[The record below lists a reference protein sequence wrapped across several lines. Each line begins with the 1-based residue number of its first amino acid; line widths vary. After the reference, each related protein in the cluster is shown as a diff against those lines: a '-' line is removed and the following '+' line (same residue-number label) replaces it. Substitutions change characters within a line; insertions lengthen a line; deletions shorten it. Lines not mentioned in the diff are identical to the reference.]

1 MAARIPADA
10 TDISPM
16 TDATPEMR
24 VLQILPALNE
34 GGVEVGT
41 IQMARYLH
49 GQCIFNMVASSG
61 GKMVDSLDQIDV
73 PHITLPLEAKN
84 PLKILHNAYRLKS
97 AIKKHRI
104 THVHARSRA
113 PAWSAYIACS
123 LINASA
129 KYAYVNFLTTFHG
142 IYAERPVIKRWYNSV
157 MLKGDAVIANSE
169 FVKNHIAKVYG
180 DTGKPIYVVHRG
192 NDLERCN
199 PAALE
204 QSAVDAVR
212 KIMGANEETPLILM
226 VGRLTAWKGQTVLLS
241 ALAELKDIPW
251 VAAFAGSAE
260 NAAYKQDLERML
272 KEADIEDR
280 VHLLGSRDDVPLLYR
295 AADIAV
301 SASTEPE
308 AFGRVAIEAQAMET
322 GIIATA
328 HGGSLETVIDG
339 ETGFLVEPSNSE
351 ALKAALTKAL
361 ADLPTF
367 SSMGKAGRLH
377 VCEKLTEEQMCRGET
392 AVYVTLRK
400 STAEKLHKQSVA

>member
-1 MAARIPADA
+1 
-10 TDISPM
+10 M

-24 VLQILPALNE
+24 ILQILPALNE

-41 IQMARYLH
+41 IQLARYLH
-49 GQCIFNMVASSG
+49 GQSIFNMVASSG
-61 GKMVDSLDQIDV
+61 GKMVGSLEQIDV
-73 PHITLPLEAKN
+73 PHIVLPLETKN
-84 PLKILHNAYRLKS
+84 PLTIFRNAYRLKN
-97 AIKKHRI
+97 AIEKHRI

-113 PAWSAYIACS
+113 PAWSAYIACA
-123 LINASA
+123 LINASG
-129 KYAYVNFLTTFHG
+129 KNAYVNFLTTFHG
-142 IYAERPVIKRWYNSV
+142 IYGEKPAIKRWYNSV

-169 FVKNHIAKVYG
+169 FVKNHIARVYG

-192 NDLERCN
+192 NDLERFN

-204 QSAVDAVR
+204 QGAVDAVR
-212 KIMGANEETPLILM
+212 RSMGANEETPLILM

-241 ALAELKDIPW
+241 ALARLKDTPW

-260 NAAYKQDLERML
+260 NAAYKLDLERMR
-272 KEADIEDR
+272 KEAGIEDR
-280 VHLLGSRDDVPLLYR
+280 VQLLGGRDDVPLLYR

-339 ETGFLVEPSNSE
+339 ETGFLVEPSNP
-351 ALKAALTKAL
+351 AALAAAL
-361 ADLPTF
+361 SRALTDLRAF
-367 SSMGKAGRLH
+367 ASMGKAGRLH
-377 VCEKLTEEQMCRGET
+377 VCEKLTEEEMCRGET
-392 AVYVTLRK
+392 AVYAALCK
-400 STAEKLHKQSVA
+400 STAEKLHRRSVA

>member
-1 MAARIPADA
+1 MRI
-10 TDISPM
+10 
-16 TDATPEMR
+16 
-24 VLQILPALNE
+24 LQVLPALNE

-49 GQCIFNMVASSG
+49 GQSIFNMVASSG
-61 GKMVDSLDQIDV
+61 GKMVGSLEQIDV
-73 PHITLPLEAKN
+73 PHITLPLETNN
-84 PLKILHNAYRLKS
+84 PLKILGNAYRLKG

-113 PAWSAYIACS
+113 PAWSAYIACA
-123 LINASA
+123 LMNASTRN
-129 KYAYVNFLTTFHG
+129 AYVNFLTTFHG
-142 IYAERPVIKRWYNSV
+142 IYGEKPAIKRWYNSV

-169 FVKNHIAKVYG
+169 FVKKHIARVYG

-192 NDLERCN
+192 NDLERFN
-199 PAALE
+199 PAAFE
-204 QSAVDAVR
+204 QSALDAVR
-212 KIMGANEETPLILM
+212 KSMGANESTPLILM

-241 ALAELKDIPW
+241 ALAELRDIPW

-339 ETGFLVEPSNSE
+339 ETGFLVEPSNPA
-351 ALKAALTKAL
+351 ALTAALTKAL
-361 ADLPTF
+361 TDLRTF
-367 SSMGKAGRLH
+367 ASMGKAGRLH
-377 VCEKLTEEQMCRGET
+377 VCKKLTEEEMCRGET
-392 AVYVTLRK
+392 AVYLALCK
-400 STAEKLHKQSVA
+400 STAEKLHKQSVV